1 MLSTFEIVSF
11 AAVLVLVLPAI
22 LYSLATG
29 SGVPESSWFAKY
41 YRAERY
47 LNFAGNLFLLT
58 ICAYAGIRL
67 GLHYGLI
74 GASGWDRV
82 DLVIGWAFGVTLLAY
97 LAFWI
102 RAGLKVHRG
111 SGTRA

>member
-1 MLSTFEIVSF
+1 MLSTLEILLF
-11 AAVLVLVLPAI
+11 AVVLVLVLPAT
-22 LYSLATG
+22 LYSLVTG

-58 ICAYAGIRL
+58 ICAYAIAML

-74 GASGWDRV
+74 DASVSNR
-82 DLVIGWAFGVTLLAY
+82 LTPAIGVAFGVTLLAY
-97 LAFWI
+97 LALWVRAAIKVRRSSGI
-102 RAGLKVHRG
+102 RA
-111 SGTRA
+111 